1 MFSTA
6 RFWEWARHG
15 RIFRVCFPFAVAYSL
30 SVGFTI
36 AEYNLLSA
44 IVEALIIS
52 VVTFGF
58 CLGGVFLGR
67 KSGGKFSDKS
77 EIVGG
82 VILVAIGL
90 EIFIKGLIGG

>member
-1 MFSTA
+1 M
-6 RFWEWARHG
+6 
-15 RIFRVCFPFAVAYSL
+15 
-30 SVGFTI
+30 
-36 AEYNLLSA
+36 
-44 IVEALIIS
+44 EALIIS

-67 KSGGKFSDKS
+67 KIGGKVSDKS